1 MDTSFLTPFG
11 LSFLVFLMNIPTKF
25 GSNWPGGF
33 REDSNVKV
41 YWRRRRTHNDDLWAW
56 WAKYF
61 LTFSQSENLENT
73 KVLYFRQHLSAQNFL
88 KATSVI
94 VRHEKKCLFLWR
106 TKSHNSATSKV
117 NIEKIER
124 DQTSINPNTVSNF
137 MKFGQGKFELSLE
150 VWTDWFTIIHF
161 RSKLGRNV
169 HWMIF

>member
-1 MDTSFLTPFG
+1 MF
-11 LSFLVFLMNIPTKF
+11 V
-25 GSNWPGGF
+25 
-33 REDSNVKV
+33 
-41 YWRRRRTHNDDLWAW
+41 
-56 WAKYF
+56 
-61 LTFSQSENLENT
+61 
-73 KVLYFRQHLSAQNFL
+73 
-88 KATSVI
+88 
-94 VRHEKKCLFLWR
+94 FLWR

-169 HWMIF
+169 HWMIFYKFYVFHWLEVHRKNKSPKCVKKVFFLSFESSSLKSLGQLKPILVGMFIGCCSKQFMFLLIGSTLFD

>member
-1 MDTSFLTPFG
+1 MMTFGPGELNIFLH
-11 LSFLVFLMNIPTKF
+11 L
-25 GSNWPGGF
+25 
-33 REDSNVKV
+33 VKV
-41 YWRRRRTHNDDLWAW
+41 KTLKIQRFCTFVNTCLRKISLQS
-56 WAKYF
+56 YF
-61 LTFSQSENLENT
+61 CYCQTCEEMF
-73 KVLYFRQHLSAQNFL
+73 V
-88 KATSVI
+88 
-94 VRHEKKCLFLWR
+94 FLWR